1 MDVPPPTPDDP
12 GPDRDAQGAR
22 WRGWMRAAQG
32 GDQAAY
38 RRLLAELAPWI
49 RATAIAMLRDRA
61 EAEDAVQ
68 DTLLTLHQVRHT
80 YDPDRAFKPWLAT
93 VARRRILDRMDGARR
108 RAARHAPIEAAEHVA
123 NETSGGDAAKEQE
136 RGLRADELRT
146 AIAGLP
152 AGQRQALELL
162 KLQEK
167 SLAEAAAET
176 GLSVT
181 ALKVATHRAIA
192 SLRKRMGN
200 KE

>member
-1 MDVPPPTPDDP
+1 MP
-12 GPDRDAQGAR
+12 GDEPDRDAQGAR
-22 WRGWMRAAQG
+22 WRGWMRAAQA

-68 DTLLTLHQVRHT
+68 DALLTLHQVRHT
-80 YDPDRAFKPWLAT
+80 YDPSRPFKPWLAT
-93 VARRRILDRMDGARR
+93 VARRRILDRMDGLRR
-108 RAARHAPIEAAEHVA
+108 RASRHAPIEAAEQLGS
-123 NETSGGDAAKEQE
+123 ETSGADGPNRHASGLEAAE
-136 RGLRADELRT
+136 LRA
-146 AIAGLP
+146 AIASLP
-152 AGQRQALELL
+152 PGQRQALELL

-167 SLAEAAAET
+167 SLLEAAAET

-192 SLRKRMGN
+192 NLRRRMAG
-200 KE
+200 KP